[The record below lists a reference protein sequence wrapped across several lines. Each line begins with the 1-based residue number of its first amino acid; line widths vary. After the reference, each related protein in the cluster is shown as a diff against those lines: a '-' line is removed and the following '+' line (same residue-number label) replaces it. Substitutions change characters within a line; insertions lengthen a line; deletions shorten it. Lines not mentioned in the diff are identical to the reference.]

1 MKKAAAEDFVPFD
14 PRPESAAPPPSGPN
28 LKVIP
33 KTEGKPDFSPLQ
45 TPPNLSLHNSH
56 AAPSGAGP
64 LVTLQREGDRVTGIR
79 IECHCGQV
87 IELVCGY

>member
-1 MKKAAAEDFVPFD
+1 MKKAAAENFVPFD

-28 LKVIP
+28 LKVMP

-45 TPPNLSLHNSH
+45 APPNLSLHNSH

-79 IECHCGQV
+79 IECPCGQV
-87 IELVCGY
+87 IELECGY

>member
-14 PRPESAAPPPSGPN
+14 PRPEPTAPPVPGPN
-28 LKVIP
+28 LKVMP
-33 KTEGKPDFSPLQ
+33 KAEGKPDFSPLQ
-45 TPPNLSLHNSH
+45 APPNLSLHNSH

-79 IECHCGQV
+79 IECPCGQV
-87 IELVCGY
+87 IELECGY